1 MFDKSESLFPVK
13 RKYLYLSH
21 CAVGPM
27 YAPAAEAAKHFIDTH
42 CQLGRG
48 LFAEYGEALSSFREK
63 VARWLRTSAENIA
76 YVSNTSEGMNLI
88 ANGYP
93 FAPGDQIISYVK
105 EFPAN
110 HYPWVLQQRRGV
122 ELVLLSDTDAVDG
135 MGAQLPRGWS
145 MQELED
151 KVTSRTRVVA
161 LSHVQFTNGYA
172 ADLGTLGEFCR
183 ERDIDLIIDA
193 AQSLGVLPLYPE
205 EYGVAAFVASAWK
218 WLLGPRG
225 AGLMYT
231 SPALRAKLDH
241 TMAGAGL
248 MKHRYDYLNHTWDPV
263 DSAQR
268 FEYSTLP
275 WEHLLA
281 IDKVVEEVFLRYPIE
296 AIRAEVLRLQD
307 RLLARLDCDRYLPL
321 LFPRE
326 HRSGI
331 LAVDVLHDGALVEL
345 LAERGVIITAPA
357 GRVRLAPHFYL
368 TDVEMD
374 KAADILNET
383 HSDARRS

>member
-1 MFDKSESLFPVK
+1 MFEKNESLFPVK
-13 RKYLYLSH
+13 LKYLYLSH

-27 YAPAAEAAKHFIDTH
+27 YAPAAEAAKRFIDGH
-42 CQLGRG
+42 CQTGRS
-48 LFAEYGEALSSFREK
+48 LFAEYGDALISFREK
-63 VARWLRTSAENIA
+63 VARWLRTSSENIA

-93 FAPGDQIISYVK
+93 FAPGDQIISYAN

-110 HYPWVLQQRRGV
+110 HYPWVLQQRRGA
-122 ELVLLSDTDAVDG
+122 ELVLLADADPVG
-135 MGAQLPRGWS
+135 GLNARSPRGWS

-161 LSHVQFTNGYA
+161 LSHVQFASGYA
-172 ADLGTLGEFCR
+172 ADLKTLGTFCR
-183 ERDIDLIIDA
+183 ERNIDLIVDA
-193 AQSLGVLPLYPE
+193 AQSLGVLPLHPE
-205 EYGVAAFVASAWK
+205 EYGIAAFAASAWK

-231 SPALRAKLDH
+231 SPSLRAKLEH

-248 MKHRYDYLNHTWDPV
+248 MKHRYDYLNHAWDPV
-263 DSAQR
+263 DNAQR

-296 AIRAEVLRLQD
+296 AISAEVLRLQD
-307 RLLARLDCDRYLPL
+307 RLLERLDPDRYLPL
-321 LFPRE
+321 SFPRE

-331 LAVDVLHDGALVEL
+331 LAVDVPRLGDALVEL
-345 LAERGVIITAPA
+345 LEQRGVIVTARA
-357 GRVRLAPHFYL
+357 GRMRLAPHFYL
-368 TDVEMD
+368 TDAEMD
-374 KAADILNET
+374 RAADILNEVKR
-383 HSDARRS
+383 DA

>member
-1 MFDKSESLFPVK
+1 MFDKNESLFPVK

-21 CAVGPM
+21 CAIGPM
-27 YAPAAEAAKHFIDTH
+27 YAPAAEAAKRFIDSH
-42 CQLGRG
+42 CQSGRA
-48 LFAEYGEALSSFREK
+48 LFEEYGDTLMSFREK
-63 VARWLRTSAENIA
+63 AARWLRTSAENIA

-93 FAPGDQIISYVK
+93 FAPGDQIISYAN

-110 HYPWVLQQRRGV
+110 HYPWVLQQRRGA
-122 ELVLLSDTDAVDG
+122 ELVLLADADPVG
-135 MGAQLPRGWS
+135 GLATHPPRGWS

-151 KVTSRTRVVA
+151 KVTSKTRVVA
-161 LSHVQFTNGYA
+161 LSHVQFANGYA
-172 ADLGTLGEFCR
+172 ADLETLGAFCR
-183 ERDIDLIIDA
+183 ERNIDLIVDA

-205 EYGVAAFVASAWK
+205 EYGVSAFAASAWK

-231 SPALRAKLDH
+231 SPSLRAKLDH

-248 MKHRYDYLNHTWDPV
+248 MKHRYDYLNHSWDPIEN
-263 DSAQR
+263 AQR

-281 IDKVVEEVFLRYPIE
+281 IDKVVEEVFLRYSIE
-296 AIRAEVLRLQD
+296 QIRAEVLRLQD
-307 RLLARLDCDRYLPL
+307 RLLARLDPDRYPPL
-321 LFPRE
+321 LFPHE

-331 LAVDVLHDGALVEL
+331 LAVDVSRDNGALLKTLETQ
-345 LAERGVIITAPA
+345 GVIVTAHA
-357 GRVRLAPHFYL
+357 GRMRLAPHFYL
-368 TDVEMD
+368 TDAEMD
-374 KAADILNET
+374 RAADILNET
-383 HSDARRS
+383 K

>member
-42 CQLGRG
+42 CQVGRG
-48 LFAEYGEALSSFREK
+48 LFAEYGDALSSFRDK

-76 YVSNTSEGMNLI
+76 YVSNTSEGMNLV

-93 FAPGDQIISYVK
+93 FAPGDQIISYVN

-122 ELVLLSDTDAVDG
+122 ELVLLSDTGTVDG

-145 MQELED
+145 MQELEA
-151 KVTSRTRVVA
+151 KVTNKTRVVA

-172 ADLGTLGEFCR
+172 ADLRTLGEFCR

-231 SPALRAKLDH
+231 SPALRA
-241 TMAGAGL
+241 
-248 MKHRYDYLNHTWDPV
+248 
-263 DSAQR
+263 
-268 FEYSTLP
+268 
-275 WEHLLA
+275 
-281 IDKVVEEVFLRYPIE
+281 
-296 AIRAEVLRLQD
+296 
-307 RLLARLDCDRYLPL
+307 
-321 LFPRE
+321 
-326 HRSGI
+326 
-331 LAVDVLHDGALVEL
+331 
-345 LAERGVIITAPA
+345 
-357 GRVRLAPHFYL
+357 
-368 TDVEMD
+368 
-374 KAADILNET
+374 
-383 HSDARRS
+383 

>member
-1 MFDKSESLFPVK
+1 MMFDKNESLFPIK

-21 CAVGPM
+21 CAIGPM
-27 YAPAAEAAKHFIDTH
+27 YAPAAEVAKRFIDSH
-42 CQLGRG
+42 CRAGRG
-48 LFAEYGEALSSFREK
+48 LFAEYGDALISFREK

-93 FAPGDQIISYVK
+93 FAPGDQIISYAN

-122 ELVLLSDTDAVDG
+122 ELVLLSDTDPVDG
-135 MGAQLPRGWS
+135 LNARSPRGWS

-151 KVTSRTRVVA
+151 KVTSKTRVVA
-161 LSHVQFTNGYA
+161 LSHVQFATGYA
-172 ADLGTLGEFCR
+172 ADLKTLGDFCR
-183 ERDIDLIIDA
+183 DRNIDLIIDA

-205 EYGVAAFVASAWK
+205 EYGIAAFAASTWK

-231 SPALRAKLDH
+231 SPLLRSKLEH

-248 MKHRYDYLNHTWDPV
+248 MKHRYDYLNHSWDPV

-281 IDKVVEEVFLRYPIE
+281 IEKVVEEVFLRYPIE

-307 RLLARLDCDRYLPL
+307 RLLARLDPDRYPPL
-321 LFPRE
+321 LFPQG

-331 LAVDVLHDGALVEL
+331 LAVDVPRGDGALVQMLENQGL
-345 LAERGVIITAPA
+345 IVTAHA
-357 GRVRLAPHFYL
+357 GRLRLAPHFYL
-368 TDVEMD
+368 TDAEMD
-374 KAADILNET
+374 RAADILNAT
-383 HSDARRS
+383 K